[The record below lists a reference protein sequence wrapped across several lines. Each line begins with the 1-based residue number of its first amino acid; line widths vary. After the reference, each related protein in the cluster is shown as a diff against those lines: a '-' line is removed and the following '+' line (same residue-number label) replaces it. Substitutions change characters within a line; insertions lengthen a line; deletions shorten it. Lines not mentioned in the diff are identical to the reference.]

1 MTAQSLISQVPVGRT
16 INISRLLIDTLSDVS
31 GIKER
36 LKALQFKQSSLSV
49 IDQWA
54 VL

>member
-16 INISRLLIDTLSDVS
+16 INISRLLIDTLSDGS
-31 GIKER
+31 GIKES
-36 LKALQFKQSSLSV
+36 LKALKFEYSSLTV